1 MPSKE
6 RLGTGCTDVDQRSP
20 LLGKRF
26 AYGSGGGEVPL
37 TATAIQ
43 AKASFEEKI
52 RNGLYVFEDVPCFC
66 GNANGVLLA
75 SRERLGLYYPFV
87 ACERCGILR
96 ASPRMTAASYSQ
108 FYDSE
113 YWPLQILVDHES
125 DWYFGKKL
133 EEGERIRD
141 YVLEHLSSR
150 EQPKVVFEI
159 GCDTGMKLVPWRKLG
174 CEVSGTDCN
183 LRRVERG
190 RELTGIT
197 GLYVG
202 GVEQLIEKGQK
213 ADLVILSHVLEHF
226 LDLSTALQEVR
237 KILNPAGY
245 VYVAL
250 PGTFW
255 WIRNKCCS
263 DILVLLTIAHTY
275 QFGLAT
281 LRYVLECEGFELV
294 HGTEEIVSLF
304 RMGDQFRKR
313 DDVPQGEF
321 QRVVSYLRRCE
332 MRYMPRRLLG
342 RTAEFLGVKP
352 LLRRLLY
359 G

>member
-1 MPSKE
+1 
-6 RLGTGCTDVDQRSP
+6 

-26 AYGSGGGEVPL
+26 AYGFGGGEVPL
-37 TATAIQ
+37 TTTAVE
-43 AKASFEEKI
+43 ARVSFEEKI
-52 RNGLYVFEDVPCFC
+52 RKGLYVFEDVPCFC
-66 GNANGVLLA
+66 GSTNGVLLA
-75 SRERLGLYYPFV
+75 SRERLGLYYPLV
-87 ACERCGILR
+87 ACRNCGILR

-141 YVLEHLSSR
+141 YVLDHWPSR
-150 EQPKVVFEI
+150 NAPKIVFEV
-159 GCDTGMKLVPWRKLG
+159 GCDTGMKLVPWKNLG
-174 CEVSGTDCN
+174 CEVSGVDCN
-183 LRRVERG
+183 VRRIERG
-190 RELTGIT
+190 KELTGIT
-197 GLYVG
+197 SLHVG
-202 GVEQLIEKGQK
+202 GMEQFIEKGQQ

-226 LDLSTALQEVR
+226 LGLDEALQNVR
-237 KILNPAGY
+237 RILSPSGC

-255 WIRNKCCS
+255 WIREKCCG

-275 QFGLAT
+275 QFSLAT

-304 RMGDQFRKR
+304 RMGDQFRGR
-313 DDVPQGEF
+313 DAVPEGEF
-321 QRVVSYLRRCE
+321 QRVMTYLRGCE
-332 MRYMPRRLLG
+332 LRYLPRRLLG
-342 RTAEFLGVKP
+342 RTAEWLGVKQS
-352 LLRRLLY
+352 LRRLLRR
-359 G
+359 